1 MKRRTVTSGPET
13 APMEYW
19 KRAKEK
25 MDADGKKRLS
35 IVLSIDAQEALKA
48 IQEREGYFSMNETIN
63 QTLIKAKNA

>member
-25 MDADGKKRLS
+25 MDKDGKRRLT
-35 IVLSIDAQEALKA
+35 IVLSPEAQEALKV
-48 IQEREGYFSMNETIN
+48 IQERKGYFSMNETIN
-63 QTLIKAKNA
+63 QTLIKSV